1 MILTLIVL
9 PYTFIAPRLARNFY
23 HVHVEVILEFF
34 LAFFWLISFA
44 YMADYISSVAWAEG
58 IFNRTAAGDGG
69 TIPQGDLDA
78 WTGGKNV
85 GNACKAISALGA
97 LLL

>member
-1 MILTLIVL
+1 VILTLIVL

-34 LAFFWLISFA
+34 LAFFWLISWA
-44 YMADYISSVAWAEG
+44 YMADYVATIAWADNYTNSITG
-58 IFNRTAAGDGG
+58 T
-69 TIPQGDLDA
+69 TIPSANIDA
-78 WTGGKNV
+78 WLGGKNAI
-85 GNACKAISALGA
+85 NASKAVAGLGA

>member
-1 MILTLIVL
+1 VILTLIVL

-34 LAFFWLISFA
+34 LAFFWLISWA
-44 YMADYISSVAWAEG
+44 YMADYVATIAWVDHYTNS
-58 IFNRTAAGDGG
+58 IAGT
-69 TIPQGDLDA
+69 TIPQATVDA
-78 WTGGKNV
+78 WLGGKNAI
-85 GNACKAISALGA
+85 NASKAVAGLGA